1 MFINNQTAQQNVSY
15 NRDCGIVPDSLQT
28 CEDYLCL
35 RANLQNIMR
44 IGEPTCMCQVNFT
57 LDDDMDTPV
66 YMYYSLHNYF
76 QNHRRCAL
84 IVLQQDA
91 TCVYTQVCQF
101 LEW

>member
-1 MFINNQTAQQNVSY
+1 MFINNQTANDVSY
-15 NRDCGIVPDSLQT
+15 NRDCGMDPDSLQT

-35 RANLQNIMR
+35 RANLQNIER
-44 IGEPTCMCQVNFT
+44 NNVTDGQEPTCMCQVNFT

-84 IVLQQDA
+84 IVLQ
-91 TCVYTQVCQF
+91 
-101 LEW
+101 